1 MNAALVPLARIRIMP
16 NADLIT
22 TARKFDRLSIL
33 EGELLKRLEAYVKE
47 EERKEARTRRFL
59 NPTTEEARRD
69 TAVQE
74 IVNWAK
80 KCETE
85 LQP

>member
-1 MNAALVPLARIRIMP
+1 MS

-33 EGELLKRLEAYVKE
+33 EGELLKRLEAYVNE

-59 NPTTEEARRD
+59 NPD
-69 TAVQE
+69 VKG
-74 IVNWAK
+74 IVEWAK
-80 KCETE
+80 QCETE
-85 LQP
+85 VQP

>member
-1 MNAALVPLARIRIMP
+1 MNAALVPLARIRIMS

-47 EERKEARTRRFL
+47 EQRKEVRTRRFM
-59 NPTTEEARRD
+59 NPD
-69 TAVQE
+69 VKG
-74 IVNWAK
+74 IVDWAK